1 MLARDLAATA
11 LSTWFGCGR
20 SRLAPGTVGSLGSI
34 PLHLL
39 LRTLS
44 PGAHALAL
52 VALSGIGIWAAD
64 RYAERLGEVDP
75 QSAVIDEVAGTLI
88 ALGLVRR
95 RGAGAY
101 VLAVGLFRFL
111 DIVKPG
117 PIADFQHV
125 QPKGLGI
132 MLDDLTAGVLAG
144 IIARWSTRARG

>member
-1 MLARDLAATA
+1 MLARDVAATVIA
-11 LSTWFGCGR
+11 TWFGCGR
-20 SRLAPGTVGSLGSI
+20 AKLAPGTVGSLGAI

-44 PGAHALAL
+44 PAGHTLAV
-52 VALSGIGIWAAD
+52 VAVSAIGIWAAD
-64 RYAERLGEVDP
+64 RYAERVGEIDP
-75 QSAVIDEVAGTLI
+75 QSAVIDEAAGTLI

-101 VLAVGLFRFL
+101 ALAVALFRVL

-117 PIADFQHV
+117 PIARVQHA

-132 MLDDLTAGVLAG
+132 MLDDLIAGVLAG
-144 IIARWSTRARG
+144 LSVRWLTRRGG